1 MKRTTTPVHG
11 TATQNT
17 ASDARELPAI
27 FGLRYIE
34 EEATEIKDV
43 IGCLRAAGSCT
54 SCDDV
59 DYIV

>member
-1 MKRTTTPVHG
+1 MKRTNHTAHA
-11 TATQNT
+11 TATTSPAQ
-17 ASDARELPAI
+17 DGRKLPAI

-59 DYIV
+59 DYVV